1 MARILRNYPRI
12 RTHAKISFATSWTI
26 SGLFYLEEVKKAVY
40 SASIHDLL
48 MGSIVAEITL
58 LPPFF
63 ALFRRRTSTARRLPF
78 LARQLTFF
86 DRWCVVCLSAR
97 SPSIFGD
104 FLLSSVLRQPVD
116 QFSGH
121 IRKPVPTTE

>member
-58 LPPFF
+58 LPPF
-63 ALFRRRTSTARRLPF
+63 LLCSGARKWW
-78 LARQLTFF
+78 QI
-86 DRWCVVCLSAR
+86 
-97 SPSIFGD
+97 IFV
-104 FLLSSVLRQPVD
+104 S
-116 QFSGH
+116 
-121 IRKPVPTTE
+121 